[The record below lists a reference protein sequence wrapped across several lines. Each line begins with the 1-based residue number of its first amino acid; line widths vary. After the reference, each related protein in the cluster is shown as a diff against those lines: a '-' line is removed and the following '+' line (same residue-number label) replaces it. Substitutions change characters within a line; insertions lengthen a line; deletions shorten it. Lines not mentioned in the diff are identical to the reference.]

1 MYPIDILERNKREIE
16 GFSMVFLNKGAI
28 DIYKTENIDG
38 VPVYVV
44 ESNYIRVQLT
54 SNRIDSNLLRKVSR
68 YDYKHL
74 DTLSKWVTNK
84 DILARVYSQGFNSS
98 DLYIVIL
105 EKALKDKEFLR
116 WWRSY
121 GFKLNLYKL
130 NK

>member
-1 MYPIDILERNKREIE
+1 
-16 GFSMVFLNKGAI
+16 MVFLNKGAI
-28 DIYKTENIDG
+28 DIYKTENLDG

-44 ESNYIRVQLT
+44 ENNYLRVQLT
-54 SNRIDSNLLRKVSR
+54 SEHIDRNILRKISR

-74 DTLSKWVTNK
+74 DNLAKLVTNK
-84 DILARVYSQGFNSS
+84 DILEWIHSEGFNVS
-98 DLYIVIL
+98 DFYVVIL
-105 EKALKDKEFLR
+105 RTALKDKDFFR